1 MSWRV
6 VFCYKM
12 GLNIAFMRN
21 RRIEELKNRGTE
33 DLTAQKHL
41 KTSKT
46 LKTLQKHSHMKLTLL
61 SFGIAKDITGKR
73 FSEIELPENCTVA
86 ELRSLLAEQYPVLNE
101 LSALRFAIN
110 SEYAQESDLLQEG
123 DEVALIPPVSGG

>member
-1 MSWRV
+1 
-6 VFCYKM
+6 
-12 GLNIAFMRN
+12 
-21 RRIEELKNRGTE
+21 
-33 DLTAQKHL
+33 
-41 KTSKT
+41 
-46 LKTLQKHSHMKLTLL
+46 MKLTLL